1 MAFTE
6 IAIAVITTGPAYI
19 AVWLTARKPQPEA
32 AQPQACAHAATCG
45 PREGRTADPPS
56 VSDMLGYVKAWALAA

>member
-32 AQPQACAHAATCG
+32 ANPQACAHAAICG
-45 PREGRTADPPS
+45 QCEDRAPGGSSLSGMR
-56 VSDMLGYVKAWALAA
+56 GYLNTWALAA

>member
-19 AVWLTARKPQPEA
+19 AVWLTARGAQGEP
-32 AQPQACAHAATCG
+32 AQPQACAQRAVCG
-45 PREGRTADPPS
+45 QCEGRATPDS
-56 VSDMLGYVKAWALAA
+56 MSGNFKAWALAA